1 MLVSSMEKKQEAV
14 GVLGGC
20 DFIDWL
26 IEVVILNEVVRD
38 NSLPEEVIFEGSYEE
53 A

>member
-20 DFIDWL
+20 DLIDWL
-26 IEVVILNEVVRD
+26 IEVILNEVVRD